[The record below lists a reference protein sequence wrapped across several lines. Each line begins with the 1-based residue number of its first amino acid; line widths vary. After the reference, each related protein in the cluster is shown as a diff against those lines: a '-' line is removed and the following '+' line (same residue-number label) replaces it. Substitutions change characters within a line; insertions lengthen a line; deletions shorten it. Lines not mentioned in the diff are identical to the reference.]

1 MSQGRDDAASEPPE
15 AGRAVH
21 KGPSAR
27 RQRWEMLVGIL
38 AFFSLV
44 SLVVTVTAEVRG
56 DPALTEVVV
65 LVGFLIATYAAYRA
79 WQRSD

>member
-1 MSQGRDDAASEPPE
+1 M
-15 AGRAVH
+15 
-21 KGPSAR
+21 
-27 RQRWEMLVGIL
+27 GIL
-38 AFFSLV
+38 AFFSLA

-79 WQRSD
+79 WQRSN